1 MDCLQSQRHRCP
13 SGWRTGIG
21 RRPLMDGM
29 DITQLPPSPVLTV
42 WNRTLVFKFPS
53 VSVESFFL
61 SFRASIEPLAAL
73 AGKVQLGAAP
83 SSTKLLFNLTWV
95 FSFGEGFEWAGNMMY
110 SLHTVFSLF
119 MKLNHKWMILLL
131 WREAGGTKGRWYL
144 GGSSPH
150 TFPRKQFVQFV
161 LFLFVL
167 TLSQSFIAKF

>member
-29 DITQLPPSPVLTV
+29 DITQLPLSPVLTV
-42 WNRTLVFKFPS
+42 WNRTLVFKFS
-53 VSVESFFL
+53 VSFCGEFFPSFL
-61 SFRASIEPLAAL
+61 ASIEPLAAL

-95 FSFGEGFEWAGNMMY
+95 FSFGEGFGWAGNMMY
-110 SLHTVFSLF
+110 SLHMVFSLF

-150 TFPRKQFVQFV
+150 TFSRKQFVPVCMFP
-161 LFLFVL
+161 
-167 TLSQSFIAKF
+167 LSF